1 MSTIG
6 DQYRELNSAVDE
18 EFRRNRRLHGGKIH
32 CARGC
37 TACCHQVFSITEVEA
52 ASISRLAKTLSPQ
65 MRQTLQANASAYRPL
80 REELLKQHGYI
91 RAWGHL
97 PKPDMRLACPALI
110 DGACA
115 IYDERPVTCRKVGI
129 PLYHPEQPDRIF
141 ACELNFSPGESY
153 EDPKLV
159 TIQSG
164 IAEQWTRLQSEFD
177 AQGGRRA
184 DEPLSV
190 ADALLDDEPRTS
202 PG

>member
-1 MSTIG
+1 VSEIENH
-6 DQYRELNSAVDE
+6 YREIKSAVDR
-18 EFRRNRRLHGGKIH
+18 EFRRNRRLHGSKIH

-52 ASISRLAKTLSPQ
+52 TAIWRLVKTLPAET
-65 MRQTLQANASAYRPL
+65 RKTIEANALAYRPL
-80 REELLKQHGYI
+80 RKDLLKRHGYI
-91 RAWGHL
+91 RAWGQL
-97 PKPDMRLACPALI
+97 PKPEAQLACPALI

-115 IYDERPVTCRKVGI
+115 IYGERPVTCRKVGI
-129 PLYHPEQPDRIF
+129 PLYHPEQPGRIF
-141 ACELNFSPGESY
+141 ACELNFRPGETY

-164 IAEQWTRLQSEFD
+164 IAEQWARLQSEFD

-190 ADALLDDEPRTS
+190 ADALLDDFGDCAP
-202 PG
+202 